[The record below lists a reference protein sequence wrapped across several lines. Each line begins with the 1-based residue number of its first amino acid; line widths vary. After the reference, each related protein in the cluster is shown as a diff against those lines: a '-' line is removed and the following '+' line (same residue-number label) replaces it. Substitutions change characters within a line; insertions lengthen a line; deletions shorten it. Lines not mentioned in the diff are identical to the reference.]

1 MIFDILTNIFV
12 HSLRLPEA
20 VYADNQDMLG
30 EVFVPSVDTVSHMSL
45 MISFLNRK
53 SEQLME
59 FKSFN
64 HFSCSVLNS
73 NIFLSQIR
81 TRNLMEFASFS
92 GLNVLL
98 VGANGSGKTKLI
110 EEFIDYMERLGMS
123 DRV

>member
-1 MIFDILTNIFV
+1 MTIFFPPFRF
-12 HSLRLPEA
+12 RLPEA

-30 EVFVPSVDTVSHMSL
+30 EVFVPSVDTVSLSVDLSL
-45 MISFLNRK
+45 CHK
-53 SEQLME
+53 SEQFVE
-59 FKSFN
+59 FKSLII
-64 HFSCSVLNS
+64 SLTVTLNS
-73 NIFLSQIR
+73 TIFLSQIR

-123 DRV
+123 DRVW